1 MEEVDRI
8 LIHALR
14 QAGTPVPPHVQA
26 VGAFPP
32 ELLLEAAA
40 RCLGALRPAL
50 AGPPG
55 APLPPGAAARFRLA
69 SRLAAACRELGFPGD
84 VGYQSFLYS
93 SERGR
98 RLLLFLVEKLP
109 RDEDDGADGGDEP
122 PGNSGTL
129 LRAVGSRIREQLAT
143 PWVPPRCRPRL
154 QRLQGTGHLRPFS
167 TCPLVLPHRG
177 PPELQEF
184 FKGAAPPV
192 PAQPPLPH
200 MAPPALLETHAAQ
213 VGAQRD
219 WEAEWGGAGL
229 ASRLAPQEYVGRK
242 RLRAR
247 LRALESLRQ
256 ARPRDPPGGAPLDP
270 AWLQGGGPGGGPLPK
285 GSRFTRAQ
293 RLTHEQDPQVLLQQV
308 QVAAE
313 TPAPSKDPEEGAAE
327 AAALEAALARLEA
340 ALEARRGEAR
350 AVGLALG
357 QAEAAARQHRAALGA
372 RRDALRLKAQ
382 ALELLPDAR
391 GNMAKLQGALDA
403 GSRRLLGL
411 AAQWERRRGP
421 LLAELRQLRA
431 LRRTATL
438 ESSRRLSQIR
448 AHERSRAAAAEARSK
463 EELCRQ
469 L

>member
-40 RCLGALRPAL
+40 RCLGTLRPAL

-84 VGYQSFLYS
+84 VGYQTFLYS
-93 SERGR
+93 SERDAR

-109 RDEDDGADGGDEP
+109 RDEDDDTDGGDEP
-122 PGNSGTL
+122 PGKSGTL

-143 PWVPPRCRPRL
+143 PWVPPRCRPPGL

-167 TCPLVLPHRG
+167 TCPLVLPHTEG

-340 ALEARRGEAR
+340 ALE
-350 AVGLALG
+350 
-357 QAEAAARQHRAALGA
+357 EAAARQHRAALGA

-391 GNMAKLQGALDA
+391 GNMAKLQ
-403 GSRRLLGL
+403 
-411 AAQWERRRGP
+411 
-421 LLAELRQLRA
+421 
-431 LRRTATL
+431 
-438 ESSRRLSQIR
+438 
-448 AHERSRAAAAEARSK
+448 
-463 EELCRQ
+463 
-469 L
+469 